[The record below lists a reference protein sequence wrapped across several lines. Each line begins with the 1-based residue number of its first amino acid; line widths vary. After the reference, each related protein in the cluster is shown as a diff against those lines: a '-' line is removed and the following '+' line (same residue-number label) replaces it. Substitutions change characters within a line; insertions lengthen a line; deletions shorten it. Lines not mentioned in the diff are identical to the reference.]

1 VAGKIIKCLQ
11 FLTWYPKFDY
21 FNAQISS
28 SIPSLL
34 TTQNSV
40 LTLQCFRISHEKKT
54 VLRKMLRV
62 AIVVS
67 LETKKSEGKNHIY
80 KNINNLI
87 A

>member
-40 LTLQCFRISHEKKT
+40 LTLQCFRISHEEKNSVKKNPYNYNSCI
-54 VLRKMLRV
+54 LRD
-62 AIVVS
+62 
-67 LETKKSEGKNHIY
+67 EEE
-80 KNINNLI
+80 
-87 A
+87 